1 MDKMRIGTVI
11 SGSVE
16 TNRDGE
22 TNSRLLQVSISDPED
37 IQTVE
42 WAHAAGDDYNPPPGT
57 AVIVVDLGE
66 AWKVAIAADD
76 LIDPSVL
83 PGEREI
89 YSQVAGVKQASL
101 KLLVSGILEAHS
113 ITGVTG
119 IDFVAIASKIDQIIT
134 DIHDVFN
141 TWVPAPN
148 DGGAALQVKWK
159 AKFGTPP
166 SSPSVAS
173 TNLKADK

>member
-1 MDKMRIGTVI
+1 MKIGTVI
-11 SGSVE
+11 NSSVG

-22 TNSRLLQVSISDPED
+22 TNVRLLQVSISDPED

-42 WAHAAGDDYNPPPGT
+42 WSQAAGDDYNPPPGT
-57 AVIVVDLGE
+57 AVVVLDLGE

-89 YSQVAGVKQASL
+89 YSQVAGVKQAIL
-101 KLLVSGILEAHS
+101 KLY
-113 ITGVTG
+113 VTG
-119 IDFVAIASKIDQIIT
+119 IIEALSPITGIAGNDFVAIASKVHTEIS
-134 DIHDVFN
+134 N
-141 TWVPAPN
+141 MLAAGAGAGGP
-148 DGGAALQVKWK
+148 GAANFTA
-159 AKFGTPP
+159 AKTAWDLIFIFPLIG
-166 SSPSVAS
+166 VAS

>member
-1 MDKMRIGTVI
+1 MRIGTVI
-11 SGSVE
+11 SSSVE

-57 AVIVVDLGE
+57 AVMVLDLGE

-76 LIDPSVL
+76 LIDPSVAI
-83 PGEREI
+83 GEREI
-89 YSQVAGVKQASL
+89 YSSAAGAKMARL
-101 KLLVSGILEAHS
+101 TLLLNGILEAVS
-113 ITGVTG
+113 VTGVSG
-119 IDFVAIASKIDQIIT
+119 NDFVAIAAKVKSELSLAAAAGVAAGGPGAVNFTAFKNYID
-134 DIHDVFN
+134 
-141 TWVPAPN
+141 
-148 DGGAALQVKWK
+148 
-159 AKFGTPP
+159 GTPP
-166 SSPSVAS
+166 QGTPPGVDFAS